1 MSEESNPIKDYLFN
15 YIEKS
20 TTISKL
26 ISEQKF
32 DVIIDE
38 IIENCYDKITLMDKK
53 EESVGILATG
63 LLHYLLTNALLNS
76 QRKVE
81 YKGLELDIVIPDVRT
96 LEKDA
101 KMTLLI
107 LIPKS
112 SDKKIIDK
120 KISQLNEIQPNKDNI
135 WVVLSE
141 DVSVDSKSF
150 VLSKENNSFSK
161 IIFENE
167 LFSLDK
173 TNDLQSI
180 DMSSDSTIQIFS
192 LIGWNFLNCKIFSSI
207 IFLSDD
213 FGIKIN
219 SVILAS
225 FSSVLMS
232 GITISNSI
240 P

>member
-1 MSEESNPIKDYLFN
+1 MSDEENPIKDYLFE

-20 TTISKL
+20 NTIPKL
-26 ISEQKF
+26 ISEKKF
-32 DVIIDE
+32 DIVIDE
-38 IIENCYDKITLMDKK
+38 IIENCYEKIILMDKK

-141 DVSVDSKSF
+141 DISVDSKSF

-161 IIFENE
+161 IIFEIAQ
-167 LFSLDK
+167 FSNVGK
-173 TNDLQSI
+173 SNK
-180 DMSSDSTIQIFS
+180 F
-192 LIGWNFLNCKIFSSI
+192 KILRI
-207 IFLSDD
+207 
-213 FGIKIN
+213 
-219 SVILAS
+219 
-225 FSSVLMS
+225 
-232 GITISNSI
+232 
-240 P
+240 

>member
-38 IIENCYDKITLMDKK
+38 IIENCYDKIISMDKK

-81 YKGLELDIVIPDVRT
+81 YEGLDLDIVIPDVRT

-112 SDKKIIDK
+112 SNKKIIDE
-120 KISQLNEIQPNKDNI
+120 KISQLNKIQPNKDNI

-141 DVSVDSKSF
+141 DVSIDSKSF
-150 VLSKENNSFSK
+150 VLSKGNSSFSK
-161 IIFENE
+161 IIFEIAQ
-167 LFSLDK
+167 FSNVGK
-173 TNDLQSI
+173 SNK
-180 DMSSDSTIQIFS
+180 F
-192 LIGWNFLNCKIFSSI
+192 KILRI
-207 IFLSDD
+207 
-213 FGIKIN
+213 
-219 SVILAS
+219 
-225 FSSVLMS
+225 
-232 GITISNSI
+232 
-240 P
+240 

>member
-38 IIENCYDKITLMDKK
+38 IIENCYDKIILMDKK

-76 QRKVE
+76 QRKIE
-81 YKGLELDIVIPDVRT
+81 YEGLELDIVIPDVRT

-112 SDKKIIDK
+112 SDKKIIDE
-120 KISQLNEIQPNKDNI
+120 KISQLNEIQPYKDNI

-141 DVSVDSKSF
+141 DIPIDSKSF
-150 VLSKENNSFSK
+150 VLSKGNNSFSK
-161 IIFENE
+161 IIFEIAQ
-167 LFSLDK
+167 FSNVGK
-173 TNDLQSI
+173 SNK
-180 DMSSDSTIQIFS
+180 F
-192 LIGWNFLNCKIFSSI
+192 KILRI
-207 IFLSDD
+207 
-213 FGIKIN
+213 
-219 SVILAS
+219 
-225 FSSVLMS
+225 
-232 GITISNSI
+232 
-240 P
+240 